1 MKYAIMSD
9 IHGNLES
16 SMWAAED
23 ARKRKTAIYFSCEMR
38 KYYAHE
44 SGFFI
49 PHQPSNLLY

>member
-23 ARKRKTAIYFSCEMR
+23 ARKRNTAIYFSCENTTQTR
-38 KYYAHE
+38 LA
-44 SGFFI
+44 SFFI
-49 PHQPSNLLY
+49 PHQHSNLLY